1 MNPNHSTD
9 LEIAKNLDTLSKI
22 IDQAHSKIRNIWQ
35 KIQQVDGVQQL
46 IQDIESAS
54 QDLTQ
59 SKQLVEE
66 AISEIDKKKKE
77 SLETIKSE
85 AGQILEQ
92 IKAVEKRIIETVG
105 KSEPLIRKLSE
116 LTSDHSVLQH
126 MQSILDE
133 TKQCQSLLAQALDD
147 LKANQQ
153 QVEQDKQFICR
164 AEDQAREV
172 LNQIRGVEERIERTL
187 NSLELLTTELEE
199 NRQFIETIK
208 HDAWQIL
215 EQVESAQEQAK
226 ETLANLEQLLGRLD
240 EVIGGRSVLQHV
252 QYILDETKKYQFLLE
267 QALHD
272 LQTNRQQVEQDKDF
286 IYRAENQTR
295 EILSQINQALVNL
308 QVSQQK
314 VETNK
319 QAVEEANRNTGEIL
333 QQINQALSDLRVSQQ
348 KVETD
353 KQIIQDIEDRI
364 KRTLEQAHQVLI
376 DLELIRNLPTKLR
389 RLGITDSIVRKTDEL
404 LDRSIALSKQ
414 LEECRQETMAIREF
428 EEYVRQFRK
437 YRSGKQLRSFLYREL
452 GFAGLVVYILH
463 LLAPRRRNG

>member
-1 MNPNHSTD
+1 MKLKSINLSLRRPHQVLVD
-9 LEIAKNLDTLSKI
+9 LEL
-22 IDQAHSKIRNIWQ
+22 IRNLPTKLRRLGITDS
-35 KIQQVDGVQQL
+35 IV
-46 IQDIESAS
+46 
-54 QDLTQ
+54 
-59 SKQLVEE
+59 
-66 AISEIDKKKKE
+66 
-77 SLETIKSE
+77 
-85 AGQILEQ
+85 
-92 IKAVEKRIIETVG
+92 
-105 KSEPLIRKLSE
+105 RK
-116 LTSDHSVLQH
+116 TD
-126 MQSILDE
+126 
-133 TKQCQSLLAQALDD
+133 
-147 LKANQQ
+147 
-153 QVEQDKQFICR
+153 
-164 AEDQAREV
+164 
-172 LNQIRGVEERIERTL
+172 
-187 NSLELLTTELEE
+187 ELLD
-199 NRQFIETIK
+199 R
-208 HDAWQIL
+208 
-215 EQVESAQEQAK
+215 
-226 ETLANLEQLLGRLD
+226 LGRLD

-252 QYILDETKKYQFLLE
+252 QYILDETKKYQSLLA

-364 KRTLEQAHQVLI
+364 KRTLEQAHQVLV

-389 RLGITDSIVRKTDEL
+389 ELGITDSIVRKTDEL
-404 LDRSIALSKQ
+404 LDRSIALSRQ

-437 YRSGKQLRSFLYREL
+437 YRSGRQLRSFLYREL

>member
-1 MNPNHSTD
+1 MNPNRRTD
-9 LEIAKNLDTLSKI
+9 LDTLEYL
-22 IDQAHSKIRNIWQ
+22 N
-35 KIQQVDGVQQL
+35 L
-46 IQDIESAS
+46 
-54 QDLTQ
+54 LN
-59 SKQLVEE
+59 
-66 AISEIDKKKKE
+66 
-77 SLETIKSE
+77 ETINKF
-85 AGQILEQ
+85 
-92 IKAVEKRIIETVG
+92 
-105 KSEPLIRKLSE
+105 EPLIRKLSE
-116 LTSDHSVLQH
+116 LASDQSLLQQI
-126 MQSILDE
+126 QSILDE

-187 NSLELLTTELEE
+187 NSFNSLELLTTELEE

-226 ETLANLEQLLGRLD
+226 ETLANLDQLLGRLD

-364 KRTLEQAHQVLI
+364 KRTLEQAHQVLV

-437 YRSGKQLRSFLYREL
+437 YRSGRQLRSFLYREL